1 MPNDHDRRP
10 PSADTPRPLIDPGF
24 TGPIPVVRSET
35 NASTTQPPP
44 RSTAHRADRAPVGG
58 RRPTAVVD
66 ARAMLIQHPL
76 ARRVAALAA
85 VVLIAAPFAAAAR
98 PTRSDAE
105 SQTPP
110 MIVPVTESTTVG
122 TAAPLLLNPGA
133 SQTTT
138 STISLDDLPVLQKP
152 GSTAAQSV
160 AVADTCTP
168 YTVVS
173 GDSWSYIADK
183 VSVSTSDL
191 LAANGATSK
200 TLLLVGDSLCLP
212 DGASAPTTN
221 APTTTSGTTTTTK
234 STTTTTV
241 PATTY
246 TAAEVERIIRE
257 VWPDELEDTA
267 LAIAI
272 RESKLNPYAH
282 NWCCYG
288 LFQIYWDVHKKWLGA
303 HGITSASQLYDPRVN
318 SYVAYLV
325 YQRSGNF
332 SPWGM

>member
-10 PSADTPRPLIDPGF
+10 PTADTTRPLIDPGF
-24 TGPIPVVRSET
+24 TGPIPVVR
-35 NASTTQPPP
+35 NDPP
-44 RSTAHRADRAPVGG
+44 RATTHRAP
-58 RRPTAVVD
+58 RPTSD
-66 ARAMLIQHPL
+66 RSARASHRSDRRVDNRPTLIQHPL
-76 ARRVAALAA
+76 ARRLAALAA
-85 VVLIAAPFAAAAR
+85 VVLIAAPLAAAVR
-98 PTRSDAE
+98 PTSSDAE
-105 SQTPP
+105 SLTPT
-110 MIVPVTESTTVG
+110 MIAPATESTSTTG
-122 TAAPLLLNPGA
+122 TPAPLLLNPGA

-138 STISLDDLPVLQKP
+138 STISFDDLPVLQKP
-152 GSTAAQSV
+152 GSTGAQGV
-160 AVADTCTP
+160 AVADTCAP

-191 LAANGATSK
+191 LAANGAT
-200 TLLLVGDSLCLP
+200 TRTVLLVGDTLCLP

-241 PATTY
+241 PTTTY

-325 YQRSGNF
+325 YQRSGSF